1 MKNFS
6 RLIIAAAMLA
16 IVTSGASLAQE
27 RDKQPLYLS
36 VDCMKSTNVDYTSV
50 ELEIW
55 QAMHQELVNKGEQN
69 SWALYWVMYGD
80 RSKCDYYTVTTHLG
94 DEQLNVRPSFADV
107 FAVVHP
113 DDDFEHAMARTWASR
128 QHVATELWV
137 AVDGTEIKQH
147 RFAVVNMMHATDPDA
162 YERMESRVFKPGHEA
177 LLASGH
183 RAGWGMYALIT
194 PIGTSTPYNYSTVDF
209 SNYLSPVPMAEAM
222 LSANPDRDL
231 EEMQELLALRE
242 QVNSQTWALVAATEQ
257 SMGDE

>member
-1 MKNFS
+1 MTTFS
-6 RLIIAAAMLA
+6 RLFIGAATVAIA
-16 IVTSGASLAQE
+16 ISGASFAQE
-27 RDKQPLYLS
+27 TKNQPLYLT
-36 VDCMKSTNVDYTSV
+36 VDCMKSTSADYTHV
-50 ELEIW
+50 ELDIW

-113 DDDFEHAMARTWASR
+113 DEDFEQAMARTWASR

-162 YERMESRVFKPGHEA
+162 YERMESNVFKAGHEA
-177 LLASGH
+177 LLAGGYRS
-183 RAGWGMYALIT
+183 GWGMYALIT
-194 PIGTSTPYNYSTVDF
+194 PLGTATPYNYSTVDF

-222 LSANPDRDL
+222 LSANPNRDL
-231 EEMQELLALRE
+231 EEMQDLLALRE
-242 QVNSQTWALVAATEQ
+242 QVSSQTWALIAATEQ
-257 SMGDE
+257 STGGK